1 MSNKEIPMRGK
12 SLNQEKL
19 QVAGEFKRGDEH
31 PDFDSLGYYKMD
43 KKHSQQIWMTK
54 ERLEVYN
61 KRKNKAARSK
71 YKNDPEYAKRCIAE
85 KCAHA
90 KKHPE
95 YSAKRASMRR
105 AALRNGLKALTE
117 RQTQLVDQYYAYAAR
132 LTKKL
137 NIRFHVDHTIPLS
150 LGGKHTPDNLQVVPA
165 KWNWSKNNRNTEKWQ
180 PSPI

>member
-1 MSNKEIPMRGK
+1 
-12 SLNQEKL
+12 
-19 QVAGEFKRGDEH
+19 
-31 PDFDSLGYYKMD
+31 
-43 KKHSQQIWMTK
+43 
-54 ERLEVYN
+54 
-61 KRKNKAARSK
+61 
-71 YKNDPEYAKRCIAE
+71 
-85 KCAHA
+85 
-90 KKHPE
+90 
-95 YSAKRASMRR
+95 MRR
-105 AALRNGLKALTE
+105 AELRNGLKVLTE